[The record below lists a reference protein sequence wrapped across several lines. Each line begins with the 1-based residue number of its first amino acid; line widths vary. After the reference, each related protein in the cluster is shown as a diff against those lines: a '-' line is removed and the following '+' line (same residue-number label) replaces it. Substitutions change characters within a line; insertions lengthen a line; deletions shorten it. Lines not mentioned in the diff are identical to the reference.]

1 MLGIAIPVTDKNSFR
16 AEDIIKKHMEVGNEF
31 YFSTQYKLS
40 HKKCPQINL
49 ILLYNKSKDI
59 YYMGD
64 VESACRGGEAWIPD
78 DAAEFSPTE
87 YADVPKPTWIRV
99 RNLKRVRLSEDIS
112 KYRRMNGEDVTK
124 YIERTK
130 RANRFYF
137 K

>member
-1 MLGIAIPVTDKNSFR
+1 MFGIAIPVTDKGFIN
-16 AEDIIKKHMEVGNEF
+16 AEDIIKKHLEVGNEF
-31 YFSTQYKLS
+31 YFSTQYNVDKD
-40 HKKCPQINL
+40 KCLQINL

-64 VESACRGGEAWIPD
+64 IESVCGKSEAWIPD

-99 RNLKRVRLSEDIS
+99 RNLKKVRLSEDIS
-112 KYRRMNGEDVTK
+112 KYHRMNGENMTE
-124 YIERTK
+124 YINRTQ
-130 RANRFYF
+130 RPNLFYF